1 MSSIIFQ
8 DINKIEYS
16 SIKFDYLTISTETI
30 LNQNDDEKLL
40 IYQNGVNSYS
50 LIALK
55 NGLYLNTTRE
65 NAQQLKSQNYGL
77 YVDGGDAKLR
87 V

>member
-40 IYQNGVNSYS
+40 VYQNGVNSY
-50 LIALK
+50 
-55 NGLYLNTTRE
+55 
-65 NAQQLKSQNYGL
+65 
-77 YVDGGDAKLR
+77 
-87 V
+87 